1 MRKKRTVIIMIF
13 SLLSFW
19 ATWLVFPAGPAAAV
33 SNYTVSYEPY
43 VMPGKSYTDD
53 MFNRITV
60 DVPSQVP
67 PGEYDLHMRLPS
79 DFYTT
84 VTGAVY
90 ASLVSEKNQIIQV
103 LNEPVGQKKSGTG
116 AYNEWKFTLTF
127 GESGTMGR
135 FFIDLGD
142 FHVPT
147 GALGDVTATFEAQ
160 RGSPFSKEGT
170 VKVASVTSGSV
181 KVSVEKLNLV
191 TSGSGEI
198 GTVRI
203 EEDRQGALKASPCSL
218 KFKLPQGFTWNLGDQ
233 EATLIWGDAGVLP
246 DKDGGFTLS
255 DNDTGLMIDCPQAS
269 TKPTYY
275 VISGLKINVNETH
288 AKGGDIE
295 VSVDGGDSMVDSPKV
310 VMAQYGDYKC
320 VVSADEPF
328 EARAGYEEEC
338 ISNIIIEETA
348 PGTLREGGSIT
359 LTLTGEGKWSRYG
372 SGTADDPYKPS
383 GPPILDIDN
392 SVYNSDF
399 ELAEWEFK
407 GDDYKIISTTVIK
420 GSAGQNK
427 GAKLVFKDTCFN
439 LPADAV
445 GDIEIRVGGN
455 GGASGEIVGAKAYT
469 PVTLSIEGSVPD
481 IINGQKDQAIA
492 DIIITEATAESISN
506 LTDQYTTIDGVS
518 YPRNQIWLDF
528 PQGIIPA
535 DPAKVEV
542 VEGDLVIDEYYL
554 KEEKNAH
561 WRIVIETLYYST
573 KPSKIKLSGIKIDAD
588 RTIPEGPV
596 AVDLT
601 GPGLLKSIID
611 FPSVDSMSSVVVAN
625 NATPAPKEVSI
636 SASFKIGEAVYV
648 VNGVEKDM
656 DVAAFVENGRTY
668 LPMRYAAYALGLT
681 DSDIIWDAAGST
693 ATFIKDSKVVMV
705 KDGDKAF
712 SINGVLVTMDV
723 PARLKDGRFVVPF
736 RFIAQAF
743 GASVE
748 WDGTSQTVTMNL

>member
-1 MRKKRTVIIMIF
+1 
-13 SLLSFW
+13 
-19 ATWLVFPAGPAAAV
+19 VFPAGPAAAV
-33 SNYTVSYEPY
+33 STYTASYEPY
-43 VMPGKSYTDD
+43 VMPGQSYTDEI
-53 MFNRITV
+53 FNRITV

-67 PGEYDLHMRLPS
+67 PGDYNLYMRLPS

-84 VTGAVY
+84 VAEAVY
-90 ASLVSEKNQIIQV
+90 ADLVSEENQIIQV
-103 LNEPVGQKKSGTG
+103 LNEPVGQNKSGTG
-116 AYNEWKFTLTF
+116 AYNEWEFTLTF

-142 FHVPT
+142 FHAPT
-147 GALGDVTATFEAQ
+147 GALGDVNATFEAQ

-181 KVSVEKLNLV
+181 KVSVEKVNLV

-218 KFKLPQGFTWNLGDQ
+218 KLKLPQGFTWDLGGQD
-233 EATLIWGDAGVLP
+233 ATLIWGDSGVLP
-246 DKDGGFTLS
+246 DQDGGFTLA
-255 DNDTGLMIDCPQAS
+255 DNDTGLMIDCPQSS

-275 VISGLKINVNETH
+275 SISGLKINVDETH
-288 AKGGDIE
+288 ARGGDIE

-310 VMAQYGDYKC
+310 VMAKYGDYKC
-320 VVSADEPF
+320 ALYADEPF

-348 PGTLREGGSIT
+348 PGTLREGGSII
-359 LTLTGEGKWSRYG
+359 LTLTGESKWSHYG
-372 SGTADDPYKPS
+372 SGAADDPYKPS
-383 GPPILDIDN
+383 GPPILDIDK
-392 SVYNSDF
+392 SVCNSDF
-399 ELAEWEFK
+399 KLAEWNFK
-407 GDDYKIISTTVIK
+407 GDDYKIISTTVVK

-439 LPADAV
+439 LPADAA
-445 GDIEIRVGGN
+445 GDIEIKVGGSA
-455 GGASGEIVGAKAYT
+455 GVSGEIVGAKAYT
-469 PVTLSIEGSVPD
+469 PVTLSIEGSAPD

-492 DIIITEATAESISN
+492 DIIIAEAAAEAIPN
-506 LTDQYTTIDGVS
+506 LTNQYTTIDGVS
-518 YPRNQIWLDF
+518 YPRNLIWLDF
-528 PQGIIPA
+528 PKGIIPE

-554 KEEKNAH
+554 EEKSTH

-573 KPSKIKLSGIKIDAD
+573 KPSKIKISGIKITAD

-596 AVDLT
+596 EIELK

-611 FPSVDSMSSVVVAN
+611 FPNVDSMSSVVVASN
-625 NATPAPKEVSI
+625 VTPAPKKAGI
-636 SASFKIGEAVYV
+636 SASFKIGETSYV

-656 DVAAFVENGRTY
+656 DAAAFVENGRTY

-681 DSDIIWDAAGST
+681 DSHIVWDAAGST
-693 ATFIKDSKVVMV
+693 ATFIKDNKVVMV
-705 KDGDKAF
+705 KDGDKAIN
-712 SINGVLVTMDV
+712 INGVPITMDV
-723 PARLKDGRFVVPF
+723 PARLRDGRFVVPF